1 MLQSDDPVFVSRRGI
16 DRVSLRKNEMEKTIK
31 ILGIA
36 GSLREGSLNRGA
48 LRAAVEVAPECS
60 TIEIFDIAGIPE
72 FVQGQDENPPAKV
85 ADFKKQIRAADAV
98 MFCSPEYN
106 YSLPGVLKNAI
117 DWASRPYGD
126 NAWEGKPAAIMG
138 VSPSVIGTARMQYH
152 LRQIMVFLD
161 MHPINKPEVM
171 IGKAA
176 EKFDA
181 DGNLT
186 DETTRDYIRQL
197 IQNLVDW
204 TQKISK

>member
-1 MLQSDDPVFVSRRGI
+1 
-16 DRVSLRKNEMEKTIK
+16 MEKTIK

-48 LRAAVEVAPECS
+48 LRAAVEVAPEGS

-72 FVQGQDENPPAKV
+72 FVQGQDVDPPAKV

-126 NAWEGKPAAIMG
+126 NGWEGKPAAIMG
-138 VSPSVIGTARMQYH
+138 VSPGAIGTARMQYH